1 MPFREKT
8 AWVSLIVTAAIW
20 GGYFWTLQPH
30 LRDGSL
36 EGQAVGLFIGAMVLL
51 TIVQIILAIALA
63 ITSGKDAD
71 APMDEREQL
80 IDLKGMR
87 AGFYILNA
95 ALIVVSALW
104 VVGASPLA
112 MANGILAAMVL
123 GELLRAGWVIAGYRR
138 GR

>member
-8 AWVSLIVTAAIW
+8 AWVSLITTTAIW
-20 GGYFWTLQPH
+20 GGYFWKLWPD

-36 EGQAVGLFIGAMVLL
+36 EGEAVGLFIGAVVLL
-51 TIVQIILAIALA
+51 TIVQIILAIVLA
-63 ITSGKDAD
+63 IVSGKDVD

-87 AGFYILNA
+87 AGFYILNI
-95 ALIVVSALW
+95 ALVAVSALW
-104 VVGASPLA
+104 LVGASPLV

-123 GELLRAGWVIAGYRR
+123 GELLRAGWVVAGYRR
-138 GR
+138 GL